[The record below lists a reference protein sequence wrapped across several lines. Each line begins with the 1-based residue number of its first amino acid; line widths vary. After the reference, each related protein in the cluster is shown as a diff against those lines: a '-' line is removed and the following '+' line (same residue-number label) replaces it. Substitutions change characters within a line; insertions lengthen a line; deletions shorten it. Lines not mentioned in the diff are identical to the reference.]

1 MYMGNSTKELT
12 TAVKT
17 ILNIREK
24 MRKRE
29 RWYKLVE
36 RAATAFINNKIIKTS
51 NTSADS
57 FQLNQFLNNLF
68 QLIY

>member
-29 RWYKLVE
+29 HGINWSREQRQPSLTIKSSKHQIQVPI
-36 RAATAFINNKIIKTS
+36 AFN
-51 NTSADS
+51 
-57 FQLNQFLNNLF
+57 
-68 QLIY
+68 

>member
-1 MYMGNSTKELT
+1 MYKGNSTKELT

-36 RAATAFINNKIIKTS
+36 RAAAVFINNKIIKTS
-51 NTSADS
+51 NTSNDS
-57 FQLNQFLNNLF
+57 FQPNQFLNNLF